1 MQAKRSPAA
10 RLGQFLRECLCWD
23 KAFTRNVFLVALPM
37 VLQSL
42 VESSL
47 HIVDGLMVSALGDAA
62 YSAVTQANRFTFV
75 FNLFSFGTCSG
86 SAIFMS
92 QYWGAR
98 DIKRLRWSMGLA
110 MRFALIIAAV
120 FAAVGMLFPRQV
132 VACFLTPGESFEL
145 AVKYLRIVAPG
156 YLFSAINGVYATAIK
171 SAEKTYLPMLAGMG
185 GIVCNTIFN

>member
-1 MQAKRSPAA
+1 MERSPYASQYDPPLPGCGA
-10 RLGQFLRECLCWD
+10 ISPGIACAGI
-23 KAFTRNVFLVALPM
+23 KPFTRNVFLVALPM

-98 DIKRLRWSMGLA
+98 DIKRLRVVHGTGH
-110 MRFALIIAAV
+110 ALCADHRRRCSPRW
-120 FAAVGMLFPRQV
+120 GCCFPVRWWPV
-132 VACFLTPGESFEL
+132 S
-145 AVKYLRIVAPG
+145 
-156 YLFSAINGVYATAIK
+156 
-171 SAEKTYLPMLAGMG
+171 
-185 GIVCNTIFN
+185 

>member
-145 AVKYLRIVAPG
+145 AGQISAHRGSGISVLRDQRRVRHRH
-156 YLFSAINGVYATAIK
+156 
-171 SAEKTYLPMLAGMG
+171 
-185 GIVCNTIFN
+185 